1 MAKDPVKTLDQLI
14 KNLVPKV
21 IKVVEKHSLRLQTQ
35 AVSRHLTGGTG
46 PDRLARRTG
55 TLARSTRPIKA
66 KVEEDKVTG
75 GLAFGAKYAKVHIGP
90 SGSTF
95 VIRPKN
101 RKFLAIPLTAA
112 KTAAGVPRG
121 RPLDGIW
128 GPTFISKGIIFGYSG
143 GTKRTQSSTPI
154 PLFVLMRSVVIP
166 RRIDPKIHLLEW
178 VKPEFIQ
185 DLKQVVKEAEVG

>member
-1 MAKDPVKTLDQLI
+1 MAKDPVKGLDQLI
-14 KNLVPKV
+14 KSLAPKV
-21 IKVVEKHSLRLQTQ
+21 MMVVEKHSLRLQAQ

-55 TLARSTRPIKA
+55 TLARSTRPVKA
-66 KVEEDKVTG
+66 RVEGSKVTG
-75 GLAFGAKYAKVHIGP
+75 GLAFGTKYAKVHIGP

-101 RKFLAIPLTAA
+101 RQFLAIPLAAA

-128 GPTFISKGIIFGYSG
+128 GPTFIAKGIIFGYSG
-143 GTKRTQSSTPI
+143 GTKRTQSATPI
-154 PLFVLMRSVVIP
+154 PLFALKRSVVIP
-166 RRIDPKIHLLEW
+166 RRVDPKVHLLEW
-178 VKPEFIQ
+178 VKPGFVQ
-185 DLKQVVKEAEVG
+185 DLKQVVKGG